1 MNILAALLAEE
12 VDLELIIAPCVLG
25 GLVLLIILFTA
36 YTRSYSW
43 VISRMK
49 NSQDRMQKRKILGK
63 YLYKKY
69 YGISGTRKCPVCGK
83 RYSATVRLTDKYGDV
98 YESSDGVRC
107 PRCHA
112 QFTISGS
119 SFHVT
124 GPVKSQ
130 YEEKFKTLT
139 QYIATYN
146 PDVPDGG
153 GSNGISGT
161 FIPD

>member
-1 MNILAALLAEE
+1 MSILTKLLAEE
-12 VDLELIIAPCVLG
+12 VDLELIIAPCVLA
-25 GLVLLIILFTA
+25 GLALLIILFVA

-49 NSQDRMQKRKILGK
+49 NSQDGMQKRKILGK

-69 YGISGTRKCPVCGK
+69 YCVGGTRKCPVCGK
-83 RYSATVRLTDKYGDV
+83 RYSATVSLTDNNGDV
-98 YESSDGVRC
+98 YESGDGVRC

-112 QFTISGS
+112 RFTISGG

-124 GPVKSQ
+124 GPVKAE

-139 QYIATYN
+139 HYIATYN

-153 GSNGISGT
+153 EDGGIHGT
-161 FIPD
+161 FIPE